1 MMFLGPLLGVT
12 LRNKMRSEDIQE
24 CLETRNVVQEDVG
37 EMVPKIYNG
46 KHIITS
52 LSKNVY
58 KANQERD
65 ERCSCTP

>member
-24 CLETRNVVQEDVG
+24 CLETRNMVQEDLR
-37 EMVPKIYNG
+37 EMVPNIYNG
-46 KHIITS
+46 KHIIKS
-52 LSKNVY
+52 LFKNVY

-65 ERCSCTP
+65 GRCS